1 MESTE
6 VVPSREVGHGLLNY
20 KLPDINLKPDA
31 ASSSENMSPSSSRS
45 LGLET
50 EKLVERVKQPK
61 VKYNSSVDEFPN
73 ADAGNR
79 WVKRLKLS
87 SSNCYIQGIKS
98 SGFSSSSYHESRSK
112 LFSGIPKSNTT
123 SLTPN
128 TETAD
133 AKGKALLLSHGW
145 IRRWRRIKSNENSQ
159 VMEAFESPKFAGEK
173 LLKGQ
178 FPSIAAMALMAKAL
192 TCFQQC
198 ELQKKGSCI
207 IWNTKTL

>member
-6 VVPSREVGHGLLNY
+6 VVPSREVGHGRLKY

-31 ASSSENMSPSSSRS
+31 ASSSENTSPSSSRS
-45 LGLET
+45 LSLET

-61 VKYNSSVDEFPN
+61 VKYNSSADEFPN
-73 ADAGNR
+73 TDAGNR

-87 SSNCYIQGIKS
+87 SSNSYVQGIKS
-98 SGFSSSSYHESRSK
+98 SSFSSSSYHESRSK
-112 LFSGIPKSNTT
+112 LFSGS
-123 SLTPN
+123 STPN

-133 AKGKALLLSHGW
+133 DKGKALLLSHGW
-145 IRRWRRIKSNENSQ
+145 IRRWRRIKSNENSK
-159 VMEAFESPKFAGEK
+159 VMEGIESPKFAVEK
-173 LLKGQ
+173 IHNGQ

-192 TCFQQC
+192 TCSHQC
-198 ELQKKGSCI
+198 ELQKKGSYT